1 MRSSLS
7 LWMAICRSPRV
18 SFRSLSLSPD
28 LFCSHSLYWITKS
41 RSYLSLLTVQG
52 NRWSLSDTGW
62 GEMHPRHNHFLAPKW
77 PPPPVACSHFP
88 VAVEYGLKL
97 LGSFL
102 SSHISLSTYHAGM
115 KQQRHLLVL
124 SLWGSWNFRV
134 EVKAWMDFLGWFS
147 AMPSTII
154 LVLIS
159 SWFWWHCQSLL
170 WGHGCYQWRIGAIFN
185 YRYFGFRGQ

>member
-52 NRWSLSDTGW
+52 NRWSLSDTRW
-62 GEMHPRHNHFLAPKW
+62 GESHPIHNHFLARQW

-88 VAVEYGLKL
+88 AAVQYGL
-97 LGSFL
+97 
-102 SSHISLSTYHAGM
+102 M
-115 KQQRHLLVL
+115 LLV
-124 SLWGSWNFRV
+124 SS
-134 EVKAWMDFLGWFS
+134 
-147 AMPSTII
+147 MPSLTWKVSGT
-154 LVLIS
+154 LCLHTKLICNS
-159 SWFWWHCQSLL
+159 GGLCYCWASEGVGISGLRWNPCLKGCFGWHS
-170 WGHGCYQWRIGAIFN
+170 AS
-185 YRYFGFRGQ
+185 